1 MWGIYAGTYVIHKKT
16 NISLSGFSFFDKR
29 LIYKLKCKTSLHI
42 TYEIVK
48 IWEWVLETIY

>member
-1 MWGIYAGTYVIHKKT
+1 MWGIYAGTYVIHKKI